1 MNWIGIFRILE
12 KYTMYPT
19 TLCSFWNN
27 FSGHFAR
34 LTFKHSYDYAFR
46 SIEQT
51 DSLTDFIKYAPL
63 SAFSRNIRA
72 RMLTHDTNE

>member
-1 MNWIGIFRILE
+1 MSYPRKRVSSKLLNSISTKSHWIPASAGMT
-12 KYTMYPT
+12 YMWD
-19 TLCSFWNN
+19 S
-27 FSGHFAR
+27 SG
-34 LTFKHSYDYAFR
+34 YDYAFR